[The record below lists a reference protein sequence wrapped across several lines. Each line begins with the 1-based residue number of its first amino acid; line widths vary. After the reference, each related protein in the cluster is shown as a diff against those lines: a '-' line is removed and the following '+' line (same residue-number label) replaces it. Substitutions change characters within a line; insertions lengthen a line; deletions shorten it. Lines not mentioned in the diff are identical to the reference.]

1 MKKIKLG
8 IIGVGNMGTAHLKSI
23 LDGKCPEIDVTAV
36 ADIDSDRLEAAKR
49 IYAEAKNNNADLC
62 EMACFD
68 DGIKMMESGLV
79 DSVIIAI
86 PHYDHP
92 KYVIEAYKLPQAS
105 R

>member
-49 IYAEAKNNNADLC
+49 IYAPLW
-62 EMACFD
+62 
-68 DGIKMMESGLV
+68 
-79 DSVIIAI
+79 
-86 PHYDHP
+86 
-92 KYVIEAYKLPQAS
+92 KLPIMVPNTKLSQGF
-105 R
+105 RL